1 MPDDIFT
8 PASVITKLFG
18 QVPQSLPKTS
28 ATIDDAKRNQIVKQD
43 QQKALDDRDKMSYG
57 EQFLRGLFAGPT
69 SALLDMTKH
78 VTTGGMDDE
87 NPAYPRNPDGWNPY
101 NVGLDVGS
109 LGLNLLMP
117 SGHGDTEVAGVPF
130 PKGKTIYHGSPNA
143 GKIAKEG
150 FDMTRHDPHDTLGW
164 MIHAAD
170 DPHYANSYAEGLK
183 SSVAGRPGGVL
194 PLTSNAENM
203 LDAFAPTSEDV
214 ARLVSGVGD
223 NVDRYGTSKRK
234 TLIDAWKKG
243 DTAVTRG
250 HPIRDVLNYMTPE
263 EFSKTGFD
271 AIKYPDINNVS
282 YAFPDPLKT
291 IGKYTGEPVGGKSVL
306 HTGPFEEIPLGE
318 DKGVMLTKPQG
329 KTATNYHMGIAK
341 KFIETNDDIDM
352 KYNYVNKLFK
362 GNKIS
367 AKEHDELLDHIS
379 DVHDIDDPNN
389 IGYIPMSINGWN
401 MMEDK
406 DLATIENNAKKY
418 GISIDKTKTAPY
430 DIVDQ
435 INKAKKS
442 AVQVP
447 PKKDD
452 DPYGFKLYNATQ
464 PQTHS
469 MPDDGG
475 LGWDWTGMPNSA
487 KKTAEQKAQELDDIF
502 NNIDYGDVS
511 DPNKIPKGSNY
522 VNTHITNAE
531 GKKLV
536 ELSKVQGIGTLD
548 DDYDTLLKKLF
559 EHSNTNSKY
568 WHPKDKNT
576 IATIAEKYKVKPNE
590 SPLDQ
595 GTTDWMGNPKG
606 DNPKHD
612 VDFIDPEYQ
621 KYMDAKAKEQPT
633 TNKYNSQ
640 DTLNVT
646 NIAEKLG
653 INYHKFNM
661 PELIDH
667 LIGQKGALD
676 SNEFNYLYDLKHPPI
691 GTPTKLNDQAAKIAK
706 SPWKTVMNIG
716 HELGIVKDG
725 APWEELVKAIKEHP
739 DYKSNSMLQAKMPKD
754 LSSLGITLDPEHNVI
769 GKNASSHDIDYIH
782 AIANMLKMDHTK
794 YSTVD
799 ELLKSLLA
807 QSKNTSSMQ
816 HKHLQSIA
824 DKHGIK

>member
-442 AVQVP
+442 AVQTPSGWQSVNNTANKTP
-447 PKKDD
+447 SANNATNNTQAIVNKFHELLVNKSAFDAAKEVLSKASHPEEALTEIDKKYAFGNIHYDKLIKHVED
-452 DPYGFKLYNATQ
+452 MKDPYGFKLYNATQ
-464 PQTHS
+464 PQTHP

-511 DPNKIPKGSNY
+511 DPNKIPQGPNY

-536 ELSKVQGIGTLD
+536 ELSKVQGIGKLD
-548 DDYDTLLKKLF
+548 DDYDTLLKKLYD
-559 EHSNTNSKY
+559 HSNTNSKY

-576 IATIAEKYKVKPNE
+576 IATIAAKYKVKPE
-590 SPLDQ
+590 
-595 GTTDWMGNPKG
+595 
-606 DNPKHD
+606 
-612 VDFIDPEYQ
+612 
-621 KYMDAKAKEQPT
+621 
-633 TNKYNSQ
+633 
-640 DTLNVT
+640 DT
-646 NIAEKLG
+646 
-653 INYHKFNM
+653 
-661 PELIDH
+661 
-667 LIGQKGALD
+667 
-676 SNEFNYLYDLKHPPI
+676 
-691 GTPTKLNDQAAKIAK
+691 AAKT
-706 SPWKTVMNIG
+706 PMNTDFG
-716 HELGIVKDG
+716 GWGYELGKPTEHL
-725 APWEELVKAIKEHP
+725 AELEKYANLLE
-739 DYKSNSMLQAKMPKD
+739 NSDDPKKLLNQLVESKKMAED
-754 LSSLGITLDPEHNVI
+754 VYHGLSYYINNSLG
-769 GKNASSHDIDYIH
+769 K
-782 AIANMLKMDHTK
+782 
-794 YSTVD
+794 
-799 ELLKSLLA
+799 
-807 QSKNTSSMQ
+807 
-816 HKHLQSIA
+816 
-824 DKHGIK
+824 